1 MKQWR
6 SEEENQKTVGKR
18 EAQEVE
24 KDNGE
29 QGQTLDSREGNSFW
43 WGKNS
48 GSKTKGKGGEKYSVA
63 RSFWLVFDLPLR
75 L

>member
-29 QGQTLDSREGNSFW
+29 QG
-43 WGKNS
+43 
-48 GSKTKGKGGEKYSVA
+48 
-63 RSFWLVFDLPLR
+63 
-75 L
+75 